1 MSEQP
6 RDRQT
11 LTLYVG
17 PKYRSKRLERSF
29 YDPLLLDDSG
39 NPRRDL
45 KFVFPFPLLDLTGVI
60 MPRPAS
66 TSPERRKAEP
76 EVKRWEN

>member
-6 RDRQT
+6 RDRQP
-11 LTLYVG
+11 LAPYVG

-29 YDPLLLDDSG
+29 YAPLLLDDSG

-45 KFVFPFPLLDLTGVI
+45 EFVFPFPLLDPTGVI

-66 TSPERRKAEP
+66 TSPERRKTE
-76 EVKRWEN
+76 R